1 MPGHCWQSNAC
12 YGEGIHRKAHAAGNA
27 DGGHCRKPEHLRPSA
42 SVRAGEADRIRP
54 GGRRANDIPWG
65 SAGQIIGDYLVN
77 IERSRLRYRVSM
89 AFAIAT
95 VLAAWFGVI
104 GFLFHHVFH

>member
-1 MPGHCWQSNAC
+1 
-12 YGEGIHRKAHAAGNA
+12 
-27 DGGHCRKPEHLRPSA
+27 
-42 SVRAGEADRIRP
+42 
-54 GGRRANDIPWG
+54 
-65 SAGQIIGDYLVN
+65 VN